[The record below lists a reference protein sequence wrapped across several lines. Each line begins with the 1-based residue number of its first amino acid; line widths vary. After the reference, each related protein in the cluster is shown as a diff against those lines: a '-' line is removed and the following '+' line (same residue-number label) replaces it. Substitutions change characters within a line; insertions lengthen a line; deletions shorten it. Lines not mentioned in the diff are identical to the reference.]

1 LSNHRLIYQ
10 RMTNIDDQY
19 YINLVIGGDRNA
31 FAALV
36 DQYKDM
42 VFTLALKMVKNREE
56 AEEVAQ
62 DTFIKVYKSLAK
74 FKGESKFSTWLY
86 KVAYNTCLDRL
97 KKHNREQS
105 VVTIDEYT
113 NHEITTISNIF
124 DNIEAKERKRLVQRC
139 LDLLPGEDSFLLTL
153 YYFEEQSVK
162 EISKIIGISTN
173 HVKIRLFRSRKK
185 LTAVLKDHL
194 EPEILKYYENEP
206 G

>member
-1 LSNHRLIYQ
+1 
-10 RMTNIDDQY
+10 MTNIDDQH
-19 YINLVIGGDRNA
+19 YINQVIKGDTNA

-36 DQYKDM
+36 DHYKDM
-42 VFTLALKMVKNREE
+42 VYTLALKMVKNREE

-62 DTFIKVYKSLAK
+62 DTFIKVYKSLDK

-97 KKHNREQS
+97 KKHNREKT
-105 VVTIDEYT
+105 VVTIDDYAEYGV
-113 NHEITTISNIF
+113 TTICNIF
-124 DNIEAKERKRLVQRC
+124 ESIEAKERKQLIQQC

-153 YYFEEQSVK
+153 YYFEEQSVN

-185 LTAVLKDHL
+185 LTAVFKQHL
-194 EPEILKYYENEP
+194 EPEISKYYENES
-206 G
+206 

>member
-1 LSNHRLIYQ
+1 
-10 RMTNIDDQY
+10 MTNKDDQY
-19 YINLVIGGDRNA
+19 YINLVIGGDTNA

-36 DQYKDM
+36 DHYKDM
-42 VFTLALKMVKNREE
+42 VFTLSLKMVKNREE

-86 KVAYNTCLDRL
+86 KVAYNTCLDQL
-97 KKHNREQS
+97 KKHNNKQP
-105 VVTIDEYT
+105 VVTIDEYAE
-113 NHEITTISNIF
+113 HEIITISNIF
-124 DNIEAKERKRLVQRC
+124 ESIEVKERKQMVQQC
-139 LDLLPGEDSFLLTL
+139 LDLLPGEDSFLIML
-153 YYFEEQSVK
+153 YYFEEQSIK
-162 EISKIIGISTN
+162 EISKIIGISNN
-173 HVKIRLFRSRKK
+173 HVKIKLFRSRKK